1 MKFTRF
7 RIIVLIFFIGAGSLS
22 AQKKAKTA
30 KEPAVRQLLI
40 DVNAIK
46 GPTST
51 VWRKCVGAGRA
62 NEGLRADW
70 QEQLR
75 IVKKECGFEYI
86 RMHGLLHDDMG
97 VYFEDKAGNPIYNWQ
112 YIDQLYD
119 FLLSIDV
126 KPFVELSFMPTALA
140 SGKNTCFWWKG
151 NVTPPKSYEK
161 WYDFIK
167 ALTQHFTERYGE
179 NEVKTWYF
187 EVWNEPN
194 LKYFFAG
201 NMEEYFKLYDFTAKA
216 VKSVSGAYKVGG
228 PATAGNGWIPEM
240 IEYCQKTNC
249 PIDFVS
255 THDYAVTK
263 GLVDENGFSQRFM
276 IQNTK
281 AITKNVMGSYNK
293 IKKSTMPNLELHYTE
308 WSTSPS
314 SEDNVHDAYHS
325 AAFILDKLKGTENYA
340 NSMSYWVFTD
350 IFEEMGPRATPF
362 HGGFGL
368 LNYQSI
374 KKPAYFSYQF
384 LNQLGKTELQNK
396 DTASWV
402 CKSENG
408 NIQALI
414 WDFTL
419 SHQGDSIS
427 NQKYYIRDLPSINK
441 GMLKYQLDNVAEGKY
456 VLKVTKVGYKSN
468 DAYTTYLQ
476 MGRPK
481 QLTKKQV
488 QTINEINSGEPFI
501 NEMVDVKSDKK
512 FSYQLPIRE
521 NDVFFINLVK
531 L

>member
-1 MKFTRF
+1 MKHKSIT
-7 RIIVLIFFIGAGSLS
+7 LFIAILMTMGFVS
-22 AQKKAKTA
+22 AQKKNKQSKESPVRVITA
-30 KEPAVRQLLI
+30 DLNQV
-40 DVNAIK
+40 K
-46 GPTST
+46 GETKT
-51 VWRKCVGAGRA
+51 VWRKCIGAGRA

-75 IVKKECGFEYI
+75 LTKKECGFEYI

-97 VYFEDKAGNPIYNWQ
+97 VYFEDKAGNPIYSWQ

-126 KPFVELSFMPTALA
+126 KPFVELSFMPKALA
-140 SGKNTCFWWKG
+140 SGDKTCFWWKG
-151 NVTPPKSYEK
+151 NVTPPKSYDK
-161 WYDFIK
+161 WSAFIK
-167 ALTQHFTERYGE
+167 ALTQHFTDRYGKE
-179 NEVKTWYF
+179 EVKTWYF

-194 LKYFFAG
+194 LKYFFSSTQ
-201 NMEEYFKLYDFTAKA
+201 EEYFKLYDCTARA
-216 VKSVSGAYKVGG
+216 VKSVSSDYRVGG
-228 PATAGNGWIPEM
+228 PATAGNAWIPEL
-240 IEYCQKTNC
+240 IEYCQKNNS
-249 PIDFVS
+249 PIDFCS

-263 GLVDENGFSQRFM
+263 GLVDDNGFAQRFM
-276 IQNTK
+276 IQNKK
-281 AITKNVMGSYNK
+281 AITNNVMGSYNK
-293 IKKSTMPNLELHYTE
+293 IKKSAMPNLELHYTE

-325 AAFILDKLKGTENYA
+325 AAFILDKLKGTENCA

-384 LNQLGKTELQNK
+384 LNQLGKIELQNA
-396 DTASWV
+396 DSSSWV
-402 CKSENG
+402 CKNESG

-414 WDFTL
+414 FDFTL
-419 SHQGDSIS
+419 SAQGDSIS
-427 NQKYYIRDLPSINK
+427 NQKYYIRNLPAKDK
-441 GMLKYQLDNVAEGKY
+441 GLVKYELSNVPEGKY
-456 VLKVTKVGYKSN
+456 SMKITKVGYKSN
-468 DAYTTYLQ
+468 DAYTTYFE

-488 QTINEINSGEPFI
+488 QTINEINSGAPYL
-501 NEMVDVKSDKK
+501 NEVVEVKSDKK
-512 FSYQLPIRE
+512 FSYQFAIRE
-521 NDVFFINLVK
+521 NDVFLINLVK